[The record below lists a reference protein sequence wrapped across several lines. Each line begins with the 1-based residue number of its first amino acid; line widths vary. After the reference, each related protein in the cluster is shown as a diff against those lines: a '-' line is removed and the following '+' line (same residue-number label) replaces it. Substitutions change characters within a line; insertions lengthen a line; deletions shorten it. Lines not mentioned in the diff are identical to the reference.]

1 MSLHEHFNIEKH
13 PETEIKKS
21 KKNKIANKVLNNKR
35 LIMSIVIYI
44 FLSTIYTT
52 GIIILTIIKL
62 F

>member
-44 FLSTIYTT
+44 FL
-52 GIIILTIIKL
+52 